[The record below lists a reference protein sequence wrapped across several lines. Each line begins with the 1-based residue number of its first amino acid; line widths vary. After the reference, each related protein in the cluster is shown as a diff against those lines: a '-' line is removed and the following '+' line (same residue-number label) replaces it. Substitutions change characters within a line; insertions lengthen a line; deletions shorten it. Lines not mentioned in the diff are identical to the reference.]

1 MRDFELY
8 YTIILFGLIIFYI
21 ILCNNVNIYYINH
34 KNKLIVTKLNTL
46 SENNKLYNFI
56 LNSVGLLICLLL
68 IVFEINYISKNHN
81 YNIYIRSIQLIFVIS
96 MIILLNLPNEYKNET
111 FIQIT
116 NSYRPLSILIS
127 TIFIS
132 AITSFY
138 TIIE

>member
-1 MRDFELY
+1 MMY
-8 YTIILFGLIIFYI
+8 MM
-21 ILCNNVNIYYINH
+21 
-34 KNKLIVTKLNTL
+34 
-46 SENNKLYNFI
+46 
-56 LNSVGLLICLLL
+56 
-68 IVFEINYISKNHN
+68 
-81 YNIYIRSIQLIFVIS
+81 NIYIRSTQLIFVIS

-111 FIQIT
+111 IIQIT